1 MNVPQ
6 IRSLAIIL
14 VCLTALAGCNRS
26 NDAEVAK
33 VKAEADAAKA
43 KADAE
48 VARVQE
54 ETTKVVPAQPKAVD
68 INRAVAEWVQSVGGE
83 LRVRVDGKEVSIGKD
98 DRLPSERF
106 QMVFIGIAGR
116 NVTNDGI
123 GCLSGLKELDFLYA
137 EGNPQL
143 TDFTFLK
150 ALSNLVILNL
160 ADTGIDDASLVHMH
174 GMTKLSYLN
183 IGSKSGN
190 QITDAGL
197 EHLSAMTSIQHLT
210 LIGTGATDAGLEKIK
225 GLKELTHLA
234 IGSHTD
240 QSEITDAGLAQLTGL
255 STLTNLTILNTR
267 ITDGGIAQFKKEL
280 PDVKIDGR

>member
-1 MNVPQ
+1 MIVPQ
-6 IRSLAIIL
+6 IRILVVLL
-14 VCLTALAGCNRS
+14 VCLTASVGCSRS
-26 NDAEVAK
+26 NDVEFAK
-33 VKAEADAAKA
+33 VKADAEAAKA

-48 VARVQE
+48 VAKVE
-54 ETTKVVPAQPKAVD
+54 EESTKVVPAQPKAVD

-150 ALSNLVILNL
+150 ALPNLVILNL
-160 ADTGIDDASLVHMH
+160 ADTGIDDAALVHMH
-174 GMTKLSYLN
+174 GMTKVSYLN
-183 IGSKSGN
+183 IGSKSRN

-197 EHLSAMTSIQHLT
+197 EHLSTMTSIQNLT
-210 LIGTGATDAGLEKIK
+210 LVGTGATDAGLEK
-225 GLKELTHLA
+225 LSELNELSHLA
-234 IGSHTD
+234 IGSQSD
-240 QSEITDAGLAQLTGL
+240 QSEITDTGLAHLAGL
-255 STLTNLTILNTR
+255 SKLTNLTILNTR
-267 ITDGGIAQFKKEL
+267 ITDVGIAKLKEKL
-280 PDVKIDGR
+280 PNVQIGGR